1 ECIISKKKVHGFIK
15 RCCWAVGLED
25 DHGPMLA
32 DVLVA
37 ADYRGHY
44 SHGLKNLDKYLSDVT
59 NRFVAKKGV
68 PRIVKQTQAT
78 ALVDGNN
85 LLGPVV
91 GNYCM
96 DLAIEKAKQSGIG
109 WVSVS
114 GSNHFGMASWYGIR
128 AVDKGFIGMAF
139 TNTGAGM
146 APTRAI
152 QNALGTKPICIA
164 APAKDGDSFVL
175 DMATTTVAFGKVRLF
190 HLMLFKMF
198 KDIIHILNSKTY
210 LFC

>member
-1 ECIISKKKVHGFIK
+1 MARLEPTTVASVTSFSEECVISKAKVHGFIK
-15 RCCWAVGLED
+15 RCCGAVGIED
-25 DHGPMLA
+25 DHGSMLA

-59 NRFVAKKGV
+59 NRFVATKGT

-78 ALVDGNN
+78 ALVDGDN

-114 GSNHFGMASWYGIR
+114 GTF
-128 AVDKGFIGMAF
+128 D
-139 TNTGAGM
+139 
-146 APTRAI
+146 
-152 QNALGTKPICIA
+152 
-164 APAKDGDSFVL
+164 
-175 DMATTTVAFGKVRLF
+175 LF
-190 HLMLFKMF
+190 F
-198 KDIIHILNSKTY
+198 
-210 LFC
+210 